1 MRVSRFDFESG
12 SFEPLLNA
20 GERLG
25 MIVRGGIHIQGVEP
39 HPFPKMRFA
48 QWQTLKM
55 SRCDGQHS
63 HDDLPRESTLTRPAR
78 DRMPSDSARVAPRAF
93 R

>member
-12 SFEPLLNA
+12 SFEPLFNA

-55 SRCDGQHS
+55 SR
-63 HDDLPRESTLTRPAR
+63 
-78 DRMPSDSARVAPRAF
+78 
-93 R
+93 